1 MTTGT
6 LAVRVRPSWY
16 RAGRVAS
23 PLIAFG
29 ASVAFVLGGAR
40 GGTGFAA
47 LGFLVLGVL
56 GIAFFGVGTVLA
68 AGHLLSRRP
77 VLELDAEGVRRPA
90 AWPRRRRA
98 DRVLAWS
105 QVEALCLVSRGVAAR
120 GSRVRDHLIF
130 LSSAAAAEQAR
141 TAPKPQLVA
150 LVLTDLPGGAQH
162 APWLL
167 VSEPDW
173 DVPVKQIVAEV
184 RRHGVPII
192 DRRRK

>member
-1 MTTGT
+1 MLT
-6 LAVRVRPSWY
+6 VRARPSWY

-29 ASVAFVLGGAR
+29 ASVAFVTGGAR

-47 LGFLVLGVL
+47 MGFLVLGVL
-56 GIAFFGVGTVLA
+56 GIAFFGAGTVLA
-68 AGHLLSRRP
+68 AGNLLGRRP
-77 VLELDAEGVRRPA
+77 VLELDEQGVRRPA
-90 AWPRRRRA
+90 PWPRRRRR
-98 DRVLAWS
+98 DRVLPWP

-120 GSRVRDHLIF
+120 GSRVRDHLVF
-130 LSSAAAAEQAR
+130 LSSPQAAEHAR

-150 LVLTDLPGGAQH
+150 LVLTDLPGGSEH

-167 VSEPDW
+167 MADPDW
-173 DVPVKQIVAEV
+173 NVPLKDIVAEV